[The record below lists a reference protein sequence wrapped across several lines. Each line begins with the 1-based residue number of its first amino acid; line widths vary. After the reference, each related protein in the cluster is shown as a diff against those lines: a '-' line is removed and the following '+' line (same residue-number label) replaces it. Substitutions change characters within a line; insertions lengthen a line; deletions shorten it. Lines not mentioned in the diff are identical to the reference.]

1 MVTKYILI
9 YVQRVEIKNA
19 SFSPASLFLETTAPL
34 SSLKTSA
41 TDTKQG
47 LIV

>member
-19 SFSPASLFLETTAPL
+19 SFSSANLFLETAAPYP
-34 SSLKTSA
+34 
-41 TDTKQG
+41 
-47 LIV
+47 V